1 MILASAFTYLCA
13 MDKFKEQI
21 ATQLLEIEAV
31 RLNVTQPFEWASG
44 WLSPIYCDNRITLS
58 YPKTRNF
65 IKECFVEV
73 IKKEYSEVEV
83 IAGVATAGIPQA
95 SILADALGL
104 PLIYVRSK
112 SKGHGLQN
120 QIEGYFQKGQK
131 VLVVED
137 LVSTGK
143 SSLDAAQVLQSQG
156 MEVLG
161 MLAIFTYAF
170 KAAQDNFE
178 KANLPL
184 FTLSDYPALLR
195 EAIKKNYIPQSSL
208 GLLEAW
214 RNDPAN
220 WKID

>member
-1 MILASAFTYLCA
+1 
-13 MDKFKEQI
+13 MDKFREQI
-21 ATQLLEIEAV
+21 ALQLLEIKAV
-31 RLNVTQPFEWASG
+31 KLNVNQPFEWASG

-65 IKECFVEV
+65 IKEAFIEI
-73 IKKEYSEVEV
+73 IKKEYADVEL

-95 SILADALGL
+95 SILADALNL

-112 SKGHGLQN
+112 SKGHGMQN
-120 QIEGYFQKGQK
+120 RIEGYFEKGKK

-143 SSLDAAQVLQSQG
+143 SSLDAAQVLQNAG

-170 KAAQDNFE
+170 DTAKENFA

-184 FTLSDYPALLR
+184 FTLSDYPTLLK
-195 EAIKKNYIPQSSL
+195 EAVRKKYIPTTAIP
-208 GLLEAW
+208 LLEAW

-220 WKID
+220 WKSE